1 MVFICTFTGMNQ
13 LDLFGNPVQ
22 TENEKAPVKKPA
34 QVKND
39 ADITHET
46 AEKRE
51 TEIQES
57 SDIVFEEVSDLD
69 MEISQTTENV
79 TPDFG
84 EEVIQEAEP
93 KPFATAENAAG
104 EQADKKS
111 ALPTG
116 RGRKS
121 YKEMDADVHLVEV
134 PDDELLFK
142 KQYYSISEVAQ
153 WFNVNNSL
161 IRFWENEF
169 DVLKPRKNRKGDR
182 LFRPEDV
189 KNLQLIYYLLREKK
203 FSIEGA
209 RQYIKD
215 NRKKAE
221 LNMQLINS
229 LTKFRGFLL
238 ELKATLEA

>member
-22 TENEKAPVKKPA
+22 AEKEKAPVKKPA
-34 QVKND
+34 QVKNEED
-39 ADITHET
+39 TRHET
-46 AEKRE
+46 AEQRE
-51 TEIQES
+51 TEVQES
-57 SDIVFEEVSDLD
+57 LNIAFEEVNESAEE
-69 MEISQTTENV
+69 MAEPTENA
-79 TPDFG
+79 TPHFE

-93 KPFATAENAAG
+93 KPFAIAEYAAG
-104 EQADKKS
+104 EQAEKKS
-111 ALPTG
+111 AILTG

-134 PDDELLFK
+134 PDDEILFK